1 MVGFLYSGEGGGL
14 FRMSLGWR
22 ICWRWCGISSGC
34 GGMVSLEGCGGW
46 INL

>member
-1 MVGFLYSGEGGGL
+1 MVGFLYGGEGGGV
-14 FRMSLGWR
+14 FRMSLGWS
-22 ICWRWCGISSGC
+22 ICWWCCIASGC